1 MRTISDKPT
10 FISKFHK
17 TYSGAV
23 IAFLLFL
30 LHWRIT
36 NNNDPRM
43 FSETFGAS
51 ASAILR
57 GEWYRC
63 VTALFLH
70 GSDMHLAG
78 NMAGIIIFGTSVC
91 SITGSGVGWFLI
103 LISGF
108 MGNYC
113 NALFYK
119 SIHLS
124 IGASTAVFGSIG
136 ILAGYRFIYS
146 LEESGLRI
154 TAFIPVGAGLGL
166 LALLGASPESDV
178 MAHLFGFFIGM
189 IAGALYRLFIRKPAA
204 ERTQVIFLSCATA
217 ISLLCWV
224 RGNYLNLMAS

>member
-1 MRTISDKPT
+1 MKTISDKPV
-10 FISKFHK
+10 FISQFHK

-23 IAFLLFL
+23 IAFLLFF

-36 NNNDPRM
+36 ISSDPQL

-63 VTALFLH
+63 ITALFLH
-70 GSDMHLAG
+70 GSDNHLAG

-91 SITGSGVGWFLI
+91 SITGSGIGWFLI
-103 LISGF
+103 LSSGF
-108 MGNYC
+108 LGNYF

-136 ILAGYRFIYS
+136 ILAGYRMIYS
-146 LEESGLRI
+146 MEESGFKI
-154 TAFIPVGAGLGL
+154 TSFIPVGAGLGL
-166 LALLGASPESDV
+166 LALLGASPNSDI
-178 MAHLFGFFIGM
+178 MAHLFGFFAGL
-189 IAGALYRLFIRKPAA
+189 IAGALYRLFIRKTAS
-204 ERTQVIFLSCATA
+204 ERVQYIFLLFSMA
-217 ISLLCWV
+217 ISMLCWV
-224 RGNYLNLMAS
+224 RGDYLNLS